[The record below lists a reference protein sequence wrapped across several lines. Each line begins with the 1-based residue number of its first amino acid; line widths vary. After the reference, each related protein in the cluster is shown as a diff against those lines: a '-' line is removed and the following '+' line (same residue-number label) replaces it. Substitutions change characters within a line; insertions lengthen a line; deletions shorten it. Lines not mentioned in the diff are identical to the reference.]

1 MGNLEDRHL
10 AWPNLLTYLEEGA
23 PVAISIGGSP
33 DVRLIVE
40 PVEDRIAIRGPWPA
54 IDEVPELTMYRH
66 LDVRVGTDPA
76 GDWVELG
83 ASGRDVLRGAYSIL
97 TAVADMVQLDGLD
110 MGVAIRQA
118 IASHRELLSALGRL
132 SDHQEVG
139 LFGELLILN
148 HLIDSVGEQTAVTSW
163 KGPTWE
169 EHDFGFDTLDLEVK
183 TTLTEDRSHRISSL
197 TQLEPSPHRAL
208 WLVSVQLTTTG
219 VGGRSLPELIA
230 QTSHRLEDLVIKT
243 RYIEKLT
250 RLGWHLDQSH
260 LYTRR
265 FTTRGQTW
273 TFKIDDSFPA
283 LTRQALA
290 AAGLPVERFSN
301 VSYILHTA
309 GLTPDTPPT
318 ILEEG

>member
-1 MGNLEDRHL
+1 MVNLEDRHL
-10 AWPNLLTYLEEGA
+10 AWPNLLTYLEEGT

-33 DVRLIVE
+33 DIRLIVE
-40 PVEDRIAIRGPWPA
+40 PAEDRIAIRGPWPT
-54 IDEVPELTMYRH
+54 IDEVPELTTYRH
-66 LDVRVGTDPA
+66 LDVRVGTDPV

-83 ASGRDVLRGAYSIL
+83 ASGRDVLRGAYSML
-97 TAVADMVQLDGLD
+97 TAVADLVQLDGLD
-110 MGVAIRQA
+110 MGIAIRQA

-139 LFGELLILN
+139 LFGELVILN
-148 HLIDSVGEQTAVTSW
+148 QFIDSVGEQTAVNSW
-163 KGPTWE
+163 KGPDWE
-169 EHDFGFDTLDLEVK
+169 EHDFGFETIDLEVK

-197 TQLEPSPHRAL
+197 TQLEPSSNRTL

-219 VGGRSLPELIA
+219 VGGSSLPELVS
-230 QTSHRLEDLVIKT
+230 QTSGRLEDLVIKMQ
-243 RYIEKLT
+243 YVEKLT

-265 FTTRGQTW
+265 FMTRGKTW

-283 LTRQALA
+283 LTRRTLA

-309 GLTPDTPPT
+309 GLTPDTPPP
-318 ILEEG
+318 ILEDW